1 MFNLCIS
8 NIAWS
13 KDLDKT
19 VYDLMKDNG
28 FNYLEIAPTR
38 IFDNPYFIKTDDL
51 LSFKNEINSY
61 GLNIVS
67 MQSLIFNRPD
77 LQLFESDESRKDL
90 KEILF
95 KAIDFASSLGIKNLV
110 FGSPKNRIINN
121 YEKDYPIAISFFKE
135 IGQYALKKNTIVSLE
150 ANASVYGTN
159 FLTTTKQAY
168 DFVKEV
174 NNDGIR
180 LQLDTGTMLINNE
193 SVDSISSFV
202 DMINHVHLSELNLE
216 VLSKS
221 NFDFYKQ
228 LLKTLKLN
236 NYSKVI
242 SIEMKN
248 TKLENIENT
257 IKFVKEIIEGIE
269 ND

>member
-1 MFNLCIS
+1 MNFIS
-8 NIAWS
+8 ANSIS
-13 KDLDKT
+13 IG
-19 VYDLMKDNG
+19 NG
-28 FNYLEIAPTR
+28 TMISFEL
-38 IFDNPYFIKTDDL
+38 L
-51 LSFKNEINSY
+51 LSFSLNS
-61 GLNIVS
+61 
-67 MQSLIFNRPD
+67 M
-77 LQLFESDESRKDL
+77 
-90 KEILF
+90 
-95 KAIDFASSLGIKNLV
+95 
-110 FGSPKNRIINN
+110 
-121 YEKDYPIAISFFKE
+121 IAI
-135 IGQYALKKNTIVSLE
+135 
-150 ANASVYGTN
+150 
-159 FLTTTKQAY
+159 
-168 DFVKEV
+168 
-174 NNDGIR
+174 
-180 LQLDTGTMLINNE
+180 
-193 SVDSISSFV
+193 DSISSFV